1 MQQKGNIM
9 NKMNR
14 YLAMSSMVA
23 LLIGGSAAVSAAE
36 LVAKTDPM
44 YRFLPSDTVVDNV
57 KNILQTHGV
66 DAANIQVDADAQGV
80 VQLSGEVGSKQDVET
95 VTQLAKQADGVYAVL
110 GALRYSTGEVV
121 PAPVPAGLDPVMDAP
136 AAGAE
141 GVQPESEQI
150 DAQ

>member
-14 YLAMSSMVA
+14 YLAMSTMIA
-23 LLIGGSAAVSAAE
+23 LLMGGSANALAAGV
-36 LVAKTDPM
+36 LAKAEPM
-44 YRFLPSDTVVDNV
+44 YNFLPSDTVVDNV
-57 KNILQTHGV
+57 KNTLQTNGV
-66 DAANIQVDADAQGV
+66 DVSNIQVDADAQGV
-80 VQLSGEVGSKQDVET
+80 VQLSGEVASKQDVET
-95 VTQLAKQADGVYAVL
+95 VTTLAKQADGVYAVL

-136 AAGAE
+136 AAG
-141 GVQPESEQI
+141 PESEQPQQI